1 MDWDKLRIFYAVAE
15 AGSFTHAGETLN
27 LSQSAVS
34 RQISGL
40 EESLGVP
47 LFHRHARGL
56 ILTEQGELLYKTTKD
71 VFARLSQVEAQL
83 VDTHKSGQGP
93 LVLTVSEFIGTTW
106 LVPKLHELRARYPEI
121 QLTILFDDKLFN
133 LGMREADVAIRLM
146 KPEQP
151 DLIQRHLSSIQF
163 RVCASKD
170 YIDRY
175 GAPQKIEDLSEHMM
189 IGFPENAPPPFVNP
203 NWIFSLAKIPPSH
216 PRLMV
221 LNSMYAI
228 LRAVETGAG
237 IAPLPDYLIHEN
249 PNIKVVLP
257 EVTRPD
263 VDLYFVYPEERR
275 HSKRIAILRDFLL
288 ENIEKTPFIADI
300 KH

>member
-34 RQISGL
+34 RQISSL
-40 EESLGVP
+40 EESLGTT

-71 VFARLSQVEAQL
+71 VFAQLSQVEGQL
-83 VDTHKSGQGP
+83 VDSHKSGQGP
-93 LVLTVSEFIGTTW
+93 LVVTVSEFIGSTW
-106 LVPKLHELRARYPEI
+106 LVPKLHELREKHPEI

-151 DLIQRHLSSIQF
+151 DLIQRHLSRIQF
-163 RVCASKD
+163 HICASQG
-170 YIDRY
+170 YIDKY
-175 GAPQKIEDLSEHMM
+175 GAPQKIEELGDHMM
-189 IGFPENAPPPFVNP
+189 VGFPENAPPPFVNP
-203 NWIFSLAKIPPSH
+203 NWILSLAKIPPSH

-228 LRAVETGAG
+228 LKAVETGAG
-237 IAPLPDYLIHEN
+237 IAPLPDYLIHGN
-249 PNIKVVLP
+249 ANIKIVLP
-257 EVTRPD
+257 DLKRPD

-275 HSKRIAILRDFLL
+275 NSRRIAILRDFLL
-288 ENIEKTPFIADI
+288 ENIEKTPFVG
-300 KH
+300 KF

>member
-34 RQISGL
+34 RQIGSL
-40 EESLGVP
+40 EESLGVA

-71 VFARLSQVEAQL
+71 VFAKLSQVEGQL
-83 VDTHKSGQGP
+83 VDSHKSGQGP
-93 LVLTVSEFIGTTW
+93 LVITVSEFIGTTW
-106 LVPKLHELRARYPEI
+106 LVPKLHELRAKHPEI
-121 QLTILFDDKLFN
+121 QLTVLFDDKLYN
-133 LGMREADVAIRLM
+133 LGMREADVAIRLI

-163 RVCASKD
+163 YACASKA

-175 GAPQKIEDLSEHMM
+175 GAPQKIEELGDHML

-203 NWIFSLAKIPPSH
+203 NWILTQAKIPPTH

-237 IAPLPDYLIHEN
+237 IAPLPNYLIKAN
-249 PNIKVVLP
+249 PNIEIVLP
-257 EVTRPD
+257 ECARPE

-275 HSKRIAILRDFLL
+275 NSRRIAILRDFLL
-288 ENIEKTPFIADI
+288 ENIEKSPFDA
-300 KH
+300 KK